1 MVIMPNSMATIKSI
15 SLPLSI
21 VSPGGGGGGAG
32 GGTICIKAIFYFP
45 INFIIFLLLMLK
57 KIEKGLTKLGGILKI
72 IFRAKMFQ

>member
-1 MVIMPNSMATIKSI
+1 MNI
-15 SLPLSI
+15 SLSI

-45 INFIIFLLLMLK
+45 INYIIFLFLMLK

-72 IFRAKMFQ
+72 IFRAKMFK